1 MTKECLNTARAI
13 VGFSKMLDKNNL
25 ASHTIMVHKNVDDS
39 DVYNLLAKSFSTKVD
54 NNIKDNA
61 IVLMNDNCLLMKMGD
76 KFYLFNAKIGA
87 AATSPDSNV
96 VHVWANYSESIKMD
110 DFVELGGNA

>member
-1 MTKECLNTARAI
+1 MTKECLNSTRA
-13 VGFSKMLDKNNL
+13 VMAFSKMLDKNNL

-54 NNIKDNA
+54 DNIKDNS
-61 IVLMNDNCLLMKMGD
+61 IVLMNDNCILMKMGD

-87 AATSPDSNV
+87 LATSTDAKT
-96 VHVWANYSESIKMD
+96 VHVWCNYAESIKME
-110 DFVELGGNA
+110 DFIELGA